1 MKQTDRLPELLAPAG
16 SFTHL
21 KAVIKAGADAVYMG
35 GSQFGARAYAD
46 NLSGD
51 NLKDALHYAHFYGKK
66 LYLTVNTLV
75 KEQEL
80 EEKLYTFLFPYVEEG
95 LDAVIVQDMGVAAF
109 MRKNFPQVE
118 LHGSTQMTITDV
130 YGARA
135 AARMGMKRIVP
146 ARELSLSELKEIKED
161 TGLDMEVFV
170 HGALCYCYS
179 GQCLLSSMYGGRSG
193 NRGRCAQPCRL
204 PYKVWD
210 GDKNLLSQEKHL
222 LSPKDLCA
230 LPVLPDLIKAG
241 MDSLKI
247 EGRMK
252 NVEYAAGVT
261 AVYRKYL
268 DEYARNS
275 KSHVSG
281 GKKEKTDWKI
291 EKKDR
296 DHLEELYSRSGFT
309 EGYWYQHNGQDM
321 MSVIYPRN
329 LGRKIGVIQET
340 DRHTIGVRL
349 LKDTEVHPKDILIIP
364 LANQEEVALTVPAEI
379 KKQGAQIKLNV
390 PSVKGLKKGMPLYRR
405 RNEELSRMITDTIL
419 NQEIKYPVSGD
430 ITIKIGEPA
439 RLTLTCQR
447 KDVVLYGEKAET
459 SEKRAT
465 TKEEIF
471 RQMNKTGQT
480 PFYLDKFKI
489 HLEEGSFFPMSWIK
503 ALRQDG
509 FKTLQKEL
517 EKGEGKRGEKQK
529 DDKMCLPFSR
539 ENDSVIPLNN
549 SGEKMAVVYDEKML
563 AACLGDDFFSKI
575 CLPLDFWEKSKILSV
590 AETVAAAGKKV
601 YLSLPQIFRQEGSR
615 WRKEEDKVFCM
626 DEEGLYGEQLK
637 KICSSSL
644 WTGIYCHHP
653 AEAQFLKDEIKEA
666 GVPLSILAG
675 PDFYQW
681 NTASLAE
688 SLRLFSLDGIALP
701 VELSEK
707 ECEALLS
714 ADEKSVGLPVQ
725 WMVYGR
731 VPVMRSAQCV
741 KKTMGKCNGK
751 QEILW
756 LEDKMG
762 RKLPVVSHCHS
773 CYNSIWLDQP
783 RNLIGEEMGRLKGK
797 IDTFS
802 FHLFL
807 SAPTDLVKIKKNFTD
822 WESRGFKEIKG
833 EEDGTLS
840 SKGGKKREK
849 NPDEHWN
856 YGIE

>member
-21 KAVIKAGADAVYMG
+21 KTVIKAGADAVYMG
-35 GSQFGARAYAD
+35 GHQFGARAYAD

-51 NLKDALHYAHFYGKK
+51 NLKDALHYAHFHEKK

-80 EEKLYTFLFPYVEEG
+80 EEKLYDFLFPYVEEG

-118 LHGSTQMTITDV
+118 LHGSTQMTITDI

-135 AARMGMKRIVP
+135 AARMGMQRIVP
-146 ARELSLSELKEIKED
+146 ARELSLSELKAIKED

-204 PYKVWD
+204 PYKLWD
-210 GDKNLLSQEKHL
+210 DGKNLLSSEERHF

-230 LPVLPDLIKAG
+230 LPVLPALIEAK

-268 DEYARNS
+268 DEYARN
-275 KSHVSG
+275 VQRYAGDSG
-281 GKKEKTDWKI
+281 QKKAKWKI
-291 EKKDR
+291 NKQDK

-321 MSVIYPRN
+321 LSVIHPRN
-329 LGRKIGVIQET
+329 LGRKIGEIQEA
-340 DRHTIGVRL
+340 DRHTIVVCL
-349 LKDTEVHPKDILIIP
+349 HKDVEVYPKDILIIP
-364 LANQEEVALTVPAEI
+364 LAHQEEMVLTVPANL
-379 KKQGAQIKLNV
+379 KKQGGQIRLNV
-390 PSVKGLKKGMPLYRR
+390 PSGKGLKEGMPLYRR
-405 RNEELSRMITDTIL
+405 RNEQLSRMITDTII
-419 NQEIKYPVSGD
+419 NQEINYPVSGNL
-430 ITIKIGEPA
+430 TIKIGEPA
-439 RLTLTCQR
+439 RLTLSCR
-447 KDVVLYGEKAET
+447 GKEIVLYGEKAEK

-480 PFYLDKFKI
+480 PFYLDTFRI
-489 HLEEGSFFPMSWIK
+489 DIEEGSFFPMSWTK
-503 ALRQDG
+503 SLRQEG
-509 FKTLQKEL
+509 LGALQREL
-517 EKGEGKRGEKQK
+517 EKGERKKEEKQET
-529 DDKMCLPFSR
+529 DKICLPFSD
-539 ENDSVIPLNN
+539 ENDRVISLNN
-549 SGEKMAVVYDEKML
+549 TGEKMAVVYDEEML
-563 AACLGDDFFSKI
+563 AACLADDFFTKI
-575 CLPLDFWEKSKILSV
+575 CLPLDFWEKRNLLSV
-590 AETVAAAGKKV
+590 VEEVVTAGKKV
-601 YLSLPQIFRQEGSR
+601 YLSLPQIFRQGENSSCQGGKTAGSSDE
-615 WRKEEDKVFCM
+615 KE
-626 DEEGLYGEQLK
+626 LRGEQLK

-653 AEAQFLKDEIKEA
+653 AEAQFLREEIKEP
-666 GVPLSILAG
+666 GGSLSILADM
-675 PDFYQW
+675 DFYQW
-681 NTASLAE
+681 NALSIHE
-688 SLRLFSLDGIALP
+688 GQRLFSLEGITLP
-701 VELSEK
+701 VELAEK

-714 ADEKSVGLPVQ
+714 ACEKNAGLPVQ

-731 VPVMRSAQCV
+731 IPVMRSAQCV
-741 KKTMGKCNGK
+741 KKTMGKCNGR

-756 LEDKMG
+756 LEDKTG
-762 RKLPVVSHCHS
+762 RKLPVVSHCQFG
-773 CYNSIWLDQP
+773 YNSIWLDQP
-783 RNLIGEEMGRLKGK
+783 RNLIGEEMGKLKGK

-807 SAPTDLVKIKKNFTD
+807 SAPDELERIKKDFAD
-822 WESRGFKEIKG
+822 WESRGFTG
-833 EEDGTLS
+833 EEDKRIS
-840 SKGGKKREK
+840 PNSNKKRK
-849 NPDEHWN
+849 KVPDEHWN